1 VSSFPISSDFC
12 TERLI
17 HGLTPLLLYGILFP
31 MNREEQIKAVG
42 LLSGG
47 LDSTLAIRVMQ
58 EQGVAVTAL
67 HFYTGFSY
75 VERSRL
81 AGRDPARDSHT
92 ERAAAALGIDL
103 EMIDVSKDYL
113 PLVFDP
119 RYGYGSGMNPCVDCR
134 IFLLRQ
140 AKAWMEAQGYH
151 FVFTGEVVGQRPKS
165 QMRPSLHTVERE
177 SGLRG
182 YLLRPLSAK
191 LLKPTIPEQ
200 QGWVDREKLYGIS
213 GRGRKEQIALARQ
226 FGITDY
232 AQPSGGCCYLI
243 DRTYS
248 RRLRDFLAYEGVGR
262 LDRTQVQLLA
272 VGRHLRLPSESKA
285 KAIVGRHER
294 ENAFLETQGAMG
306 ILLTTVDHPGP
317 TTLLP
322 SRATRQEI
330 ETAAQVT
337 ASYSD
342 GRFEP
347 VVRVAV
353 RTGGSGPEGVVEILQ
368 VEPMPRNKVKSMMV

>member
-1 VSSFPISSDFC
+1 
-12 TERLI
+12 
-17 HGLTPLLLYGILFP
+17 
-31 MNREEQIKAVG
+31 MNRGEQIKAVG

-47 LDSTLAIRVMQ
+47 LDSTLAIRVMV
-58 EQGVAVTAL
+58 EQGVEVAAL
-67 HFYTGFSY
+67 HFRTGFSY

-81 AGRDPARDSHT
+81 AGRDPVVRSDA
-92 ERAAAALGIDL
+92 ERAAAGLGVDL
-103 EMIDVSKDYL
+103 ETIDVSEDYL
-113 PLVFDP
+113 PLVLNP

-140 AKAWMEAQGYH
+140 AKAWMEAHGYH

-165 QMRPSLHTVERE
+165 QMRPSLNTVERE
-177 SGLRG
+177 SSLQG

-200 QGWVDREKLYGIS
+200 RGWVNRERLHGIS
-213 GRGRKEQIALARQ
+213 GRGRKEQIALAQQ
-226 FGITDY
+226 FGIADY

-243 DRTYS
+243 DKTYA
-248 RRLRDFLAYEGVGR
+248 RRLHDFLAYEGVER
-262 LDRTQVQLLA
+262 LDRAQVQLMA
-272 VGRHLRLPSESKA
+272 VGRHLRLPSEGRVKV
-285 KAIVGRHER
+285 IVGRHER
-294 ENAFLETQGAMG
+294 ENAYLETHGATG
-306 ILLTTVDHPGP
+306 ILLTTIDHPGP

-322 SRATRQEI
+322 FGAAPWEI

-347 VVRVAV
+347 TVRVAV
-353 RTGGSGPEGVVEILQ
+353 QTGDGGLEGAAEILN
-368 VEPMPRNKVKSMMV
+368 VEPMPREKVKAMMV